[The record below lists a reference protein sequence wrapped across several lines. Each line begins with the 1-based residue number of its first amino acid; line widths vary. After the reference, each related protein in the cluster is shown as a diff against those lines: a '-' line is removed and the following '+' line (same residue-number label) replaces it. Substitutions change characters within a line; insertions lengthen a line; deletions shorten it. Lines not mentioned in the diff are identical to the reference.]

1 MEMEGE
7 KQQKFDVDL
16 DNLMAFDSYHTF
28 PSQPSL
34 SRYLL
39 LLLFCFLTLPLLTLI
54 EHRED
59 LMKQCLLKGTHLV
72 QAIADALFILPSTE
86 DLDGTLV
93 TLPPSLTKLLREKH
107 VTPHSN
113 LFF

>member
-39 LLLFCFLTLPLLTLI
+39 LLLLLLLFRFLTLPLLTLI

-86 DLDGTLV
+86 DLDGPLSPC
-93 TLPPSLTKLLREKH
+93 L
-107 VTPHSN
+107 PHSLN
-113 LFF
+113 CLEKNM